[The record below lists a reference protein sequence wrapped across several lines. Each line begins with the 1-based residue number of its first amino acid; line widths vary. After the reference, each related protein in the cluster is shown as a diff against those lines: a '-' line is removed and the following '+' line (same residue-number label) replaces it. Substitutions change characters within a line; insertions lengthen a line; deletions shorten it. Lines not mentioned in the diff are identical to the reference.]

1 MFIMSGKVLYCHIS
15 GPSTWAI
22 GWSAGHVGWTLGLL
36 KQPGQCLQE
45 NRGTPAQG
53 GKIIQSRRLPP
64 SRTQLHYC
72 SCYLYPWF
80 LAVPSPTLSNPSRFV
95 PVTLA

>member
-1 MFIMSGKVLYCHIS
+1 MFMTGTPLSHK
-15 GPSTWAI
+15 WAFDM
-22 GWSAGHVGWTLGLL
+22 GNRLERWTCGVWTLGLL

-53 GKIIQSRRLPP
+53 GKRIRSRHLPP
-64 SRTQLHYC
+64 SRTQLPCC

-80 LAVPSPTLSNPSRFV
+80 LAVPSPTLSNPSLFV